1 MPRMS
6 ILAFTVPQG
15 YRGGRPAALR
25 ASPFADGPR
34 VMPETETDFAA
45 LLARARQGDAA
56 ALEERARRYE
66 PEVRLVAHVQ
76 LGPALRPHLDS
87 MDLVQSV
94 HRSLLLG
101 LRAGK
106 FDVGSPDQ
114 LVALALTLVR
124 RKVARKW
131 RHLRRQQRLSSG
143 PGGGDL
149 ERTLGSLAAPG
160 AGPAQAAQVGDA
172 LRHVC
177 AALDGTERRV
187 IALRLEG
194 RSTAEV
200 ARALGLDADVLR
212 VRLSRLRR
220 RLRDRGVLDEW
231 L

>member
-1 MPRMS
+1 MS
-6 ILAFTVPQG
+6 ILASGRPRG
-15 YRGGRPAALR
+15 YRGGRPDALR
-25 ASPFADGPR
+25 ALPFEDGPR
-34 VMPETETDFAA
+34 VMPETKTDFAD
-45 LLARARQGDAA
+45 LLTRARQGEPG
-56 ALEERARRYE
+56 ALAELIRRYE

-94 HRSLLLG
+94 HRSLMLG

-143 PGGGDL
+143 RVGNDL
-149 ERTLGSLAAPG
+149 ERTLASLVAPG
-160 AGPAQAAQVGDA
+160 ADPAESAQIDDA
-172 LRHVC
+172 LRHIC
-177 AALDGTERRV
+177 ATMDETERRV
-187 IALRLEG
+187 IELRLEG
-194 RSTAEV
+194 RTTAEV
-200 ARALGLDADVLR
+200 ARDLALDADVLR

-220 RLRDRGVLDEW
+220 RLHACGVLEEW

>member
-1 MPRMS
+1 MS
-6 ILAFTVPQG
+6 ILAFPVPRG
-15 YRGGRPAALR
+15 YRGGRPDALR
-25 ASPFADGPR
+25 ATPFEDGPR

-45 LLARARQGDAA
+45 LLARARQGESG
-56 ALEERARRYE
+56 ALAELTRRYE

-94 HRSLLLG
+94 HRSLMLG

-106 FDVGSPDQ
+106 FDVGSSDQ

-143 PGGGDL
+143 PAGGDL
-149 ERTLGSLAAPG
+149 ERTLASLAASG
-160 AGPAQAAQVGDA
+160 AEPAEAAQIDDA

-177 AALDGTERRV
+177 AGMDETERRV
-187 IALRLEG
+187 IELRLEG

-200 ARALGLDADVLR
+200 ARELGLDADVLR
-212 VRLSRLRR
+212 VRLSRLRQ
-220 RLRDRGVLDEW
+220 RLRSCRVPEEW